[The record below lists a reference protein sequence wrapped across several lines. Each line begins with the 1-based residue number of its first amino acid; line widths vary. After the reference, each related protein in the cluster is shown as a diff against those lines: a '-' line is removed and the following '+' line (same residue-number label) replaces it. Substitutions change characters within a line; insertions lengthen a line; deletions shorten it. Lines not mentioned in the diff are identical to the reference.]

1 MDMESY
7 RDVFLEEAEENIQ
20 NLNHAL
26 LDFERNVEDLTP
38 VNELFRAAH
47 TLKGM
52 SATMGYDKLA
62 EFTHIL
68 EEILDNIRSGV
79 LRPTVEI
86 INLLFKSVDVVQE
99 FVENIKTQNI
109 DASRESKTLAAE
121 IKNMLA
127 NRGETGTAGVV
138 NPRVEAPV
146 YAPAAGSIEVED
158 IILNAARE
166 QNLKVYGIRVVIAKT
181 CAFKSVRAFMVV
193 RNLGEKGE
201 IIKSIP
207 AAKDIE
213 EGNFDNEIKLGF
225 ISAIVAG
232 EIEQILMGISEIE
245 KAEVYEISGKEEAK
259 EEVKEGK
266 QEGAARAGGA
276 QKQKKGAV
284 AQSVRVNMEKIDALM
299 NLVGELV
306 ITKIRLDQ
314 ITKEKK
320 FNLLVEAVDEFDRII
335 DELQIEVTDV
345 RMLPVSQVFD
355 RYPRVVRDLASEAG
369 KQVECEVTGGD
380 IEIDRTVLEEINEP
394 IMHLVRNAVA
404 HGIEAPEQRELA
416 GKPQKGII
424 RLSARRER
432 NSVIIEVSDD
442 GRGVQVDKVRKA
454 AIAKKII
461 DEEKAKNM
469 TPDEVVNLIAIPGFS
484 TVEKAD
490 QISGRGVGVD
500 VVKTKVEAF
509 GGLFKIENH
518 EGEGAKFIMKLPL
531 TLAIIQ
537 SLLVKS
543 GKAVY
548 ALPVIHTT
556 ETLEIKAADVKMIQ
570 KKRVI
575 ILRGEVISVVSLA
588 ELLNKKRD
596 ETELI
601 NLVIVEARD
610 KRIAL
615 EVDQVLGQQ
624 EVAIKSLGE
633 FLKYARGFSGVTILG
648 DGSISLIIDIQALL
662 ENSAIG
668 IAS

>member
-62 EFTHIL
+62 EFTHTL
-68 EEILDNIRSGV
+68 EEILDNIRSGS
-79 LRPTVEI
+79 LRATVEI

-99 FVENIKTQNI
+99 FIESIKTQNL
-109 DASRESKTLAAE
+109 DAAVDSRTLAVE
-121 IKNMLA
+121 IKKMLA
-127 NRGETGTAGVV
+127 NRGDTGRAEVV
-138 NPRVEAPV
+138 KPRVEETARAPV
-146 YAPAAGSIEVED
+146 SGDIEVEGV
-158 IILNAARE
+158 ILAAARE
-166 QNLKVYGIRVVIAKT
+166 QSLRVYGITVTIAKT

-213 EGNFDNEIKLGF
+213 EGNFDNVIKFGF
-225 ISAIVAG
+225 ISAVNAG
-232 EIEQILMGISEIE
+232 DIEKILMKISEIE
-245 KAEVYEISGKEEAK
+245 KAEVYEISVKEEEHA
-259 EEVKEGK
+259 EN
-266 QEGAARAGGA
+266 QDAAGRGDETH
-276 QKQKKGAV
+276 KQKKGAV

-314 ITKEKK
+314 ITREKK

-355 RYPRVVRDLASEAG
+355 RYPRVARDLAAEAG

-394 IMHLVRNAVA
+394 IMHLVRNAIA
-404 HGIEAPEQRELA
+404 HGIESPEQRELA
-416 GKPQKGII
+416 GKPKKGIV
-424 RLSARRER
+424 RLAARRER
-432 NSVIIEVSDD
+432 NSVIIELSDD
-442 GRGVQVDKVRKA
+442 GRGVQVEKVRKA
-454 AIAKKII
+454 AIAKKIMS
-461 DEEKAKNM
+461 EEKIKNM
-469 TPDEVVNLIAIPGFS
+469 TPDEIVNLIAIPGFS
-484 TVEKAD
+484 TAEKTD

-509 GGLFKIENH
+509 GGSFKIENH

-537 SLLVKS
+537 SLLVKT
-543 GKAVY
+543 GKAIY

-556 ETLEIKAADVKMIQ
+556 ETLEIKSTDVKMIQ

-575 ILRGEVISVVSLA
+575 ILRGEVIPVVSLA
-588 ELLNKKRD
+588 ELLGKKR
-596 ETELI
+596 EEPELI

-633 FLKYARGFSGVTILG
+633 FLKYAKGFSGVTILG

-662 ENSAIG
+662 ENSVIEAV
-668 IAS
+668 S